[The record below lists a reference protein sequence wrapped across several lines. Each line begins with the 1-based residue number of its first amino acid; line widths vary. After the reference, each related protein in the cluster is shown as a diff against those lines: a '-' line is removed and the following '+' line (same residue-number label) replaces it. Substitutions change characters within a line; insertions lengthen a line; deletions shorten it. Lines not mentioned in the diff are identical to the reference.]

1 MCLAIPMCIVSI
13 DDFSALCEARG
24 QQRRVS
30 LLPLFGESL
39 APGDWVQV
47 HLDRAVQRMTAEDA
61 AAAWEVFDLI
71 LAALEPAGAPTPAT
85 ATGRSH

>member
-1 MCLAIPMCIVSI
+1 MCLVIPMCIVSI

>member
-1 MCLAIPMCIVSI
+1 
-13 DDFSALCEARG
+13 
-24 QQRRVS
+24 
-30 LLPLFGESL
+30 
-39 APGDWVQV
+39 V